1 MTMLI
6 TLLSISALLNVI
18 FIVNI
23 ILGGGKKK
31 QCPKAQQTVE
41 EIEKKIFD
49 KTAELLNTIDE
60 NNGIASNDDA
70 KYGRD
75 TSFIKNDRYTGPV
88 VASKGKDNCYTPENT
103 TPFEVEEPRAD
114 ESAMEQVMNDFVA
127 VTPTMADVKETAPIG
142 VVPHIANP
150 FDKVVK
156 EEKVSNIQ
164 LKEIGD
170 ILTSVNKAEET
181 PKKRGRKKKTETT
194 TTKKTTTK
202 KKTTKK
208 TKKEAK

>member
-23 ILGGGKKK
+23 ILGGKKK
-31 QCPKAQQTVE
+31 VTPKAKQTVE

-49 KTAELLNTIDE
+49 KTAELLENLDE
-60 NNGIASNDDA
+60 QGGIASNDDA

-75 TSFIKNDRYTGPV
+75 TSFIDNKTKVISVPVSKNEGLEI
-88 VASKGKDNCYTPENT
+88 A
-103 TPFEVEEPRAD
+103 EPKAD
-114 ESAMEQVMNDFVA
+114 ETAMEQVMDNFVA
-127 VTPTMADVKETAPIG
+127 VTPTMAELKEKTPMG

-156 EEKVSNIQ
+156 EEEVSDVQ

-170 ILTSVNKAEET
+170 ILTSVNKTDVT

-194 TTKKTTTK
+194 TKKPTTTK
-202 KKTTKK
+202 KKTTTKK
-208 TKKEAK
+208 TKKEVK

>member
-1 MTMLI
+1 MTILI

-23 ILGGGKKK
+23 ILGGKKK
-31 QCPKAQQTVE
+31 QSPKAKQTVE
-41 EIEKKIFD
+41 EIEKNIFD
-49 KTAELLNTIDE
+49 KTAKLLNTIDE

-75 TSFIKNDRYTGPV
+75 TSFIKNDIYTGPV
-88 VASKGKDNCYTPENT
+88 VTSKGEDNCYTPENT
-103 TPFEVEEPRAD
+103 TQFEVEEPRAD
-114 ESAMEQVMNDFVA
+114 ESAMEQVMNNFVA
-127 VTPTMADVKETAPIG
+127 VTPTIADFKETAPIG
-142 VVPHIANP
+142 VVPHISNP

-181 PKKRGRKKKTETT
+181 PKKRGRKKKT
-194 TTKKTTTK
+194 
-202 KKTTKK
+202 TTKK
-208 TKKEAK
+208 TKK

>member
-18 FIVNI
+18 FVVNI
-23 ILGGGKKK
+23 ILGGKKK
-31 QCPKAQQTVE
+31 QSPKAQQTVE

-75 TSFIKNDRYTGPV
+75 TSFIKNDAYRGPV
-88 VASKGKDNCYTPENT
+88 VTSKGDDNCYTSENT
-103 TPFEVEEPRAD
+103 APLEVEEPRVD
-114 ESAMEQVMNDFVA
+114 ESAMEQVMNNFVA
-127 VTPTMADVKETAPIG
+127 VTPTMADIKESAPIG

-156 EEKVSNIQ
+156 EDKVSNIQ

-170 ILTSVNKAEET
+170 ILTSVNKAEEA

-194 TTKKTTTK
+194 TKKVTTK

>member
-6 TLLSISALLNVI
+6 SLLSISALLNVI

-23 ILGGGKKK
+23 ILGGKKK
-31 QCPKAQQTVE
+31 QSPKAQQTVE

-88 VASKGKDNCYTPENT
+88 VTSKGEDNCYTSENT
-103 TPFEVEEPRAD
+103 APLEVEEPRAD
-114 ESAMEQVMNDFVA
+114 ESAMEQVMNNFVA

-170 ILTSVNKAEET
+170 ILTSVNKAEEP
-181 PKKRGRKKKTETT
+181 PKKRSRKKKTETT

>member
-1 MTMLI
+1 MLI

-31 QCPKAQQTVE
+31 QSPKTQQTVE

-88 VASKGKDNCYTPENT
+88 VTSKGKDNCYTPENT

-127 VTPTMADVKETAPIG
+127 VTPTMADVKESAPIG

-156 EEKVSNIQ
+156 EDKVSNIQ

-170 ILTSVNKAEET
+170 ILTSVNKAEEK
-181 PKKRGRKKKTETT
+181 PKKRGRKKKTE

>member
-23 ILGGGKKK
+23 ILGGKKK
-31 QCPKAQQTVE
+31 QSPKAQQTVE

-75 TSFIKNDRYTGPV
+75 TSFIKNDICTGPV
-88 VASKGKDNCYTPENT
+88 VTSKDEDNCYTSENT

-127 VTPTMADVKETAPIG
+127 VTPTIADVKEATPMG

-170 ILTSVNKAEET
+170 ILTSVNKVEET